1 MKFSTS
7 LSTLFVLVPL
17 ISQVSALAVRQQPG
31 LAPVD
36 LVSRQRGGNGGGN
49 GGGNNG
55 NNAGGNNN
63 NAGGNNNNAGNAAN
77 NNAGN
82 NNTGGN
88 ANNAGNAANNATGNA
103 ANNGAGNAA
112 NNATNNN
119 NGNNSNDAQ
128 TSLTL
133 DPKVIG
139 PGFAQDGNE
148 TPVDGQSASLTTTN
162 NFINFCLTVNAPI
175 TNGQQIQS
183 GSCNPIPIGAIPS
196 TDNMPSAKFQ
206 VPANGDT
213 LQQNTAFTVTMA
225 IQNMQTGTF
234 VNADTNYFSA
244 PQQLN
249 GQGQIIGHT
258 HVVIE
263 TLDSLTQTTPTNPKN
278 FAFFKGINGAAQNGV
293 VTADVTNGLPAGAY
307 RICSINS
314 SSNHQPVI
322 VPIAQHGSLDD
333 CSYFTVTANGQAAGN
348 NGNNNT
354 GAAASSS
361 AAAAAAAT
369 SAATG
374 ANNQGTGKGGNGN
387 GKKNNRRSEWIARE
401 Y

>member
-1 MKFSTS
+1 
-7 LSTLFVLVPL
+7 LILVPL
-17 ISQVSALAVRQQPG
+17 VSQVSALTVRQQPG
-31 LAPVD
+31 LVPVD
-36 LVSRQRGGNGGGN
+36 LVSRQKGGNGGGK
-49 GGGNNG
+49 GGGNN
-55 NNAGGNNN
+55 
-63 NAGGNNNNAGNAAN
+63 AN
-77 NNAGN
+77 NNAGANN
-82 NNTGGN
+82 NNTGNNGA
-88 ANNAGNAANNATGNA
+88 ANGAANNSTANTGSSTA
-103 ANNGAGNAA
+103 ANN
-112 NNATNNN
+112 T
-119 NGNNSNDAQ
+119 GNNSNDAQ

-234 VNADTNYFSA
+234 VNAETNYFSA

-263 TLDSLTQTTPTNPKN
+263 ELDSLTQTTPTNPKN
-278 FAFFKGINGAAQNGV
+278 FAFFKGINGAAQGGV

-314 SSNHQPVI
+314 SSNHQPAI

-333 CSYFTVTANGQAAGN
+333 CSYFTVNANGQAAGGN
-348 NGNNNT
+348 NGT
-354 GAAASSS
+354 AAASGAAATSS
-361 AAAAAAAT
+361 AAAAAATGA
-369 SAATG
+369 AATG
-374 ANNQGTGKGGNGN
+374 AATGGNNQGKGKGGNG
-387 GKKNNRRSEWIARE
+387 KNNRRSTWVARE

>member
-7 LSTLFVLVPL
+7 LSTLLMLVPL
-17 ISQVSALAVRQQPG
+17 VSQVSALTVR
-31 LAPVD
+31 PVD
-36 LVSRQRGGNGGGN
+36 LVSRQGGGK

-55 NNAGGNNN
+55 NN
-63 NAGGNNNNAGNAAN
+63 NAGGNNNNAGNN
-77 NNAGN
+77 G
-82 NNTGGN
+82 
-88 ANNAGNAANNATGNA
+88 A
-103 ANNGAGNAA
+103 ANNGAANNSTANNGSNNAA
-112 NNATNNN
+112 NNT
-119 NGNNSNDAQ
+119 GNNSSNDAQ

-139 PGFAQDGNE
+139 SGFAQDGNE

-234 VNADTNYFSA
+234 VNAETNYFSA

-263 TLDSLTQTTPTNPKN
+263 DLDSLTQTTPTNPKN
-278 FAFFKGINGAAQNGV
+278 FAFFKGIDGAAQGGV

-333 CSYFTVTANGQAAGN
+333 CSYFTVTANGQAAG
-348 NGNNNT
+348 GNNNN
-354 GAAASSS
+354 GAAASS
-361 AAAAAAAT
+361 AAAAAATSSAAAATAT
-369 SAATG
+369 SSAAATG
-374 ANNQGTGKGGNGN
+374 AANGGNNNQGKGGNGK
-387 GKKNNRRSEWIARE
+387 GKNNRRSTWVARE

>member
-7 LSTLFVLVPL
+7 LSTLLILVPL
-17 ISQVSALAVRQQPG
+17 VSQVSALTVRQQPG
-31 LAPVD
+31 LVPVD
-36 LVSRQRGGNGGGN
+36 LVSRQKGGNGGGK
-49 GGGNNG
+49 GGANNG
-55 NNAGGNNN
+55 NN
-63 NAGGNNNNAGNAAN
+63 NAGAN
-77 NNAGN
+77 N
-82 NNTGGN
+82 NNTG
-88 ANNAGNAANNATGNA
+88 NNGA
-103 ANNGAGNAA
+103 ANNGTANNGAA
-112 NNATNNN
+112 NNGSSTAANNT
-119 NGNNSNDAQ
+119 GNNANDAQ

-234 VNADTNYFSA
+234 VNAETNYFSA

-263 TLDSLTQTTPTNPKN
+263 ELDSLTQTTPTNPKN
-278 FAFFKGINGAAQNGV
+278 FAFFKGINGAAQGGV

-314 SSNHQPVI
+314 SSNHQPAI

-333 CSYFTVTANGQAAGN
+333 CSYFTVNAN
-348 NGNNNT
+348 
-354 GAAASSS
+354 GAAAASGTAAAASDAAATSS
-361 AAAAAAAT
+361 AAAAAATGA
-369 SAATG
+369 AATG
-374 ANNQGTGKGGNGN
+374 AATGGNNQGKGKGGNG
-387 GKKNNRRSEWIARE
+387 KNNRRSTWVARE

>member
-7 LSTLFVLVPL
+7 LSTFLMLVPL
-17 ISQVSALAVRQQPG
+17 VSQVSALTVPP
-31 LAPVD
+31 PVD
-36 LVSRQRGGNGGGN
+36 LVSRQGGK

-55 NNAGGNNN
+55 NN
-63 NAGGNNNNAGNAAN
+63 NAGGNNNNTGNNGAAANNGSNNAAN
-77 NNAGN
+77 NNN
-82 NNTGGN
+82 N
-88 ANNAGNAANNATGNA
+88 
-103 ANNGAGNAA
+103 
-112 NNATNNN
+112 
-119 NGNNSNDAQ
+119 AQ

-139 PGFAQDGNE
+139 QGFAQDGNE
-148 TPVDGQSASLTTTN
+148 TPVDGQSPSLTTTN

-175 TNGQQIQS
+175 TNGQQIQG

-234 VNADTNYFSA
+234 VNAQTNYFSA

-263 TLDSLTQTTPTNPKN
+263 DLDSLTQTTPTNPKN
-278 FAFFKGINGAAQNGV
+278 FAFFKGIDGAAQGGV

-333 CSYFTVTANGQAAGN
+333 CSYFTVTANGQAAG
-348 NGNNNT
+348 GNNA

-361 AAAAAAAT
+361 AAAAATAA
-369 SAATG
+369 AATG
-374 ANNQGTGKGGNGN
+374 AANGGNNNQGNGKGGNG
-387 GKKNNRRSEWIARE
+387 KNNRRSTWVARE

>member
-7 LSTLFVLVPL
+7 LSTLLMLVPL
-17 ISQVSALAVRQQPG
+17 VSQVSALTVR
-31 LAPVD
+31 PVD
-36 LVSRQRGGNGGGN
+36 LVSRQGGGK

-55 NNAGGNNN
+55 NN
-63 NAGGNNNNAGNAAN
+63 NAGGNNNNAGNN
-77 NNAGN
+77 G
-82 NNTGGN
+82 
-88 ANNAGNAANNATGNA
+88 A
-103 ANNGAGNAA
+103 ANNGAANNGTANNGSNNAA
-112 NNATNNN
+112 NNT
-119 NGNNSNDAQ
+119 GNNSNDAQ

-139 PGFAQDGNE
+139 SGFAQDGNE

-234 VNADTNYFSA
+234 VNAETNYFSA

-263 TLDSLTQTTPTNPKN
+263 DLDSLTQTTPTNPKN
-278 FAFFKGINGAAQNGV
+278 FAFFKGINGAAQGGV

-333 CSYFTVTANGQAAGN
+333 CSYFTVTANGQAAG
-348 NGNNNT
+348 GNNNN
-354 GAAASSS
+354 GAAASS
-361 AAAAAAAT
+361 AAAAAAT
-369 SAATG
+369 SSAAATG
-374 ANNQGTGKGGNGN
+374 AANGGNNNQGKGGNGN
-387 GKKNNRRSEWIARE
+387 GKNNRRSTWVARE

>member
-7 LSTLFVLVPL
+7 LSTLLMLVPL
-17 ISQVSALAVRQQPG
+17 VSQVSALAVRQQPG
-31 LAPVD
+31 LVPVD
-36 LVSRQRGGNGGGN
+36 LVSRQGGGNGGGK

-55 NNAGGNNN
+55 NN
-63 NAGGNNNNAGNAAN
+63 NAGANNNNAGNNSA
-77 NNAGN
+77 NAGN
-82 NNTGGN
+82 NG
-88 ANNAGNAANNATGNA
+88 A
-103 ANNGAGNAA
+103 ANNGAA
-112 NNATNNN
+112 NNGSNNAN
-119 NGNNSNDAQ
+119 NNDAQ

-148 TPVDGQSASLTTTN
+148 TPVDGQSPSLTTTN

-234 VNADTNYFSA
+234 VNAETNYFSA

-263 TLDSLTQTTPTNPKN
+263 ELDSLTQTTPTNPKN
-278 FAFFKGINGAAQNGV
+278 FAFFKGINGAAQGGV

-333 CSYFTVTANGQAAGN
+333 CSYFTVNANGQAAA
-348 NGNNNT
+348 GNNNNNN
-354 GAAASSS
+354 GAAASSAAASS
-361 AAAAAAAT
+361 AAAAATGA
-369 SAATG
+369 AATG
-374 ANNQGTGKGGNGN
+374 AAAGAANGGNNQGNGKGGNG
-387 GKKNNRRSEWIARE
+387 KNNRRSTWVARE

>member
-17 ISQVSALAVRQQPG
+17 ISQASALTVRQQPG
-31 LAPVD
+31 LVPVD
-36 LVSRQRGGNGGGN
+36 LVSRQRGGFGGGN
-49 GGGNNG
+49 SG
-55 NNAGGNNN
+55 NNAGGV
-63 NAGGNNNNAGNAAN
+63 
-77 NNAGN
+77 
-82 NNTGGN
+82 
-88 ANNAGNAANNATGNA
+88 
-103 ANNGAGNAA
+103 
-112 NNATNNN
+112 
-119 NGNNSNDAQ
+119 
-128 TSLTL
+128 TL

-139 PGFAQDGNE
+139 DGFAQDGNE
-148 TPVDGQSASLTTTN
+148 TPVDGQSPSLTTTN
-162 NFINFCLTVNAPI
+162 NFINFCLTVNSPI
-175 TNGQQIQS
+175 TNGQQIQG

-213 LQQNTAFTVTMA
+213 LKANTLFTVEMA
-225 IQNMQTGTF
+225 IKNMQTGTF
-234 VNADTNYFSA
+234 VNAQTNYFSA

-263 TLDSLTQTTPTNPKN
+263 ELDSLTQTTPTNPKN
-278 FAFFKGINGAAQNGV
+278 FAFFKGINGAAQGGV

-333 CSYFTVTANGQAAGN
+333 CSYFTVTADGQAAGN
-348 NGNNNT
+348 NG
-354 GAAASSS
+354 GAGAGASSS
-361 AAAAAAAT
+361 AAGA
-369 SAATG
+369 AATG
-374 ANNQGTGKGGNGN
+374 ANAQGNGQV
-387 GKKNNRRSEWIARE
+387 RIFHSS
-401 Y
+401 